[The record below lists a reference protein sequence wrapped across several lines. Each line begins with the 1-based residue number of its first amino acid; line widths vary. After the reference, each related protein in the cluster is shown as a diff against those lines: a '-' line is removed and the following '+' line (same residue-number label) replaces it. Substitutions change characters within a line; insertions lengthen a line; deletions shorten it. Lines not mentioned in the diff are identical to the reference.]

1 MYNIIKYKLKSKVN
15 VMKMAIFLYSIQI
28 LLFIII
34 LVVQKTRL
42 KRLKYLLKISKEC
55 NKNLIYIYSKEVE
68 NKKVH

>member
-1 MYNIIKYKLKSKVN
+1 
-15 VMKMAIFLYSIQI
+15 MKMAIFLYSIQI